1 MPDETDK
8 RLSFSRRGILLIVS
22 APSGAGKTTLVRHLL
37 TLEPDLQLSISY
49 TTRKPRAGEVDG
61 KDYFFVSEG
70 QFARLRETGMFAEW
84 AKVHEF
90 FYGTPRALLDEMV
103 AHGKDLLLDIDVQG
117 ARQLKQLY
125 GEAVSIFV
133 LPPSW
138 TELENRLRRRNT
150 ESEEV
155 IARRLQRA
163 REEADELFSYDY
175 WLVNDRVERAGA
187 VLQGII
193 TAERAR
199 VSRLFRPPLLPALS
213 SIEASGR
220 RLTSC

>member
-1 MPDETDK
+1 MTDETDK

-22 APSGAGKTTLVRHLL
+22 APSGAGKTTLARHLL
-37 TLEPDLQLSISY
+37 TLEPDLQPSVSY
-49 TTRKPRAGEVDG
+49 TTRKPRTGEVDG
-61 KDYFFVSEG
+61 KDYFFVSEE
-70 QFARLRETGMFAEW
+70 QFTRLREAGMFAEW

-90 FYGTPRALLDEMV
+90 FYGTPRALLDEAV
-103 AHGKDLLLDIDVQG
+103 THGKDLLLDIDVQG
-117 ARQLKQLY
+117 ARQLKQMY
-125 GEAVSIFV
+125 REAVSIFV

-138 TELENRLRRRNT
+138 TELENRLRRRDT

-163 REEADELFSYDY
+163 REEADDLFSYDY
-175 WLVNDRVERAGA
+175 WLVNDRVERAVA
-187 VLQGII
+187 VLQGVI

-199 VSRLFRPPLLPALS
+199 VSRLLRPPLSPSLS
-213 SIEASGR
+213 SAEASGR